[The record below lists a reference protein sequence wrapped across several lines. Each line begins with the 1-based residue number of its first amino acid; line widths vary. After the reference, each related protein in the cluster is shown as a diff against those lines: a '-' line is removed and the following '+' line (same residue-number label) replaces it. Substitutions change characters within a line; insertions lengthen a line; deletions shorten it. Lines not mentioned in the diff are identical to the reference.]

1 MILLA
6 FIFFHSE
13 RKELQ
18 QIIPNIENADGRWL
32 LAGLG
37 VTLLYVFLQSGMY
50 VTSFSA
56 IGLNLKWI
64 DAIELFLKRN
74 FL

>member
-6 FIFFHSE
+6 FIFFRSE
-13 RKELQ
+13 RRELL

-32 LAGLG
+32 ITG
-37 VTLLYVFLQSGMY
+37 VIVTFLYILLQSGMY
-50 VTSFSA
+50 VSSFAS
-56 IGLNLKWI
+56 ISLSLKWV

-74 FL
+74 F